1 MKGRRPYH
9 ILVIS
14 FCIAAF
20 GCAAASAQ
28 SDDTASVLKRE
39 VELLKTQV
47 QQYAHTSAM
56 LEERLKTLEKQVVA
70 EKKALMEEI
79 AKEEASEVKSST
91 PDTETKEIQEAAPE
105 VAKIAEKTQVEFMR
119 KLAIKAATDSQQV
132 LFKQPEYLPNYLTK
146 GLEFHGY
153 FRSGYGVN
161 SKGGKMQAFQAP
173 GSLAKYRLGNEQ
185 ETYIETILLNRNW
198 NPDPE
203 GVTLLTQIRVAY
215 TTQQNQTSDDFN
227 QIDLREMYGQMG
239 HFVEWDPGI
248 KVWAGQRFC
257 RLPELDIN
265 DFWWYDLS
273 GYGGGFED
281 INIFDIGKLDVT
293 MIGYASNDVFLR
305 TQHGRLSKE
314 NVNLKLGDI
323 NVPFGKG
330 MVWVNGGFIK
340 GGVDQD
346 NPNVK
351 WPDLGGVDV
360 GAMHYI
366 PGELNNNQL
375 AVQYGCGACT
385 SLSAGGEGVIPP
397 DLDMRNAWRVRVT
410 DMFNRQ
416 FTEKLCAQIVGVYQY
431 TDRGDQT
438 KAGHTWVS
446 FGFRP
451 IYAFTKHVGLEI
463 EPGVD
468 YINDPRN
475 DWDTCLF
482 KFTAGVRFTPGNI
495 FNSRPAFRLFATY
508 ARWGDG
514 FRGNTMLG
522 GDAFV
527 SQQEGMNYG
536 IQCENWW

>member
-1 MKGRRPYH
+1 MRRSLLYMVA
-9 ILVIS
+9 LVAAI
-14 FCIAAF
+14 CIAS
-20 GCAAASAQ
+20 GSAAAFAAGDETVSA
-28 SDDTASVLKRE
+28 LKRE
-39 VELLKTQV
+39 IDLLKDQV
-47 QQYAHTSAM
+47 KEYAQTSAM
-56 LEERLKTLEKQVVA
+56 MEERLKTLEQQVVA
-70 EKKALMEEI
+70 DKKEISEEM
-79 AKEEASEVKSST
+79 AKEEALEKPPSAETAVAEITEV
-91 PDTETKEIQEAAPE
+91 APE
-105 VAKIAEKTQVEFMR
+105 VSKIAQSAQLQFLR
-119 KLAIKAATDSQQV
+119 RIASQAAKDSTQV
-132 LFKQPEYLPNYLTK
+132 LFKQPDILPNYLTK
-146 GLEFHGY
+146 GLEYHGY

-173 GSLAKYRLGNEQ
+173 DSLAKYRLGNEQ
-185 ETYIETILLNRNW
+185 ETYIESIFLNRNW

-203 GVTLLTQIRVAY
+203 GVTLLSQIRVAY

-227 QIDLREMYGQMG
+227 QVDLREMYGQMG

-281 INIFDIGKLDVT
+281 INIFDIGKLDAT
-293 MIGYASNDVFLR
+293 FIGFASNDVLLR

-314 NVNLKLGDI
+314 NLNLKLGDI
-323 NVPFGKG
+323 DVPGGKG

-340 GGVDQD
+340 GGIDQD
-346 NPNVK
+346 NPAIK

-360 GAMHYI
+360 GAMHYM
-366 PGELNNNQL
+366 PGELNNNQF

-397 DLDMRNAWRVRVT
+397 DLDLRNAWRVRIT
-410 DMFNRQ
+410 DMLNRQ
-416 FTEKLCAQIVGVYQY
+416 VNDKLCVQVVGVYQY
-431 TDRGDQT
+431 TDTGDAT
-438 KAGHTWVS
+438 KNGRTWVS
-446 FGFRP
+446 FGCRP
-451 IYAFTKHVGLEI
+451 IFAFTKHVGFEI

-468 YINDPRN
+468 YINDPLR
-475 DWDTCLF
+475 DYDTCLF
-482 KFTAGVRFTPGNI
+482 KLTGGVRFTPGTI
-495 FNSRPAFRLFATY
+495 FNSRPAFRIFATY